1 MKTPAKKK
9 AKTGAKAL
17 KVTLTVKS
25 AIRAGRKGNQEEAYK

>member
-9 AKTGAKAL
+9 AKVGAKAL
-17 KVTLTVKS
+17 KVTLTVKA